1 MKKFL
6 IILLLP
12 LIVFTQDSWLTIE
25 FSFDNYAENVGKEM
39 PESVTKAL
47 TKAWR
52 DADPAIV
59 IRRRVN
65 EFCNF

>member
-25 FSFDNYAENVGKEM
+25 FNFDNYSDE
-39 PESVTKAL
+39 VTWNLYDSTSDTIASGGNYNNL
-47 TKAWR
+47 NNAT
-52 DADPAIV
+52 
-59 IRRRVN
+59 
-65 EFCNF
+65 EF